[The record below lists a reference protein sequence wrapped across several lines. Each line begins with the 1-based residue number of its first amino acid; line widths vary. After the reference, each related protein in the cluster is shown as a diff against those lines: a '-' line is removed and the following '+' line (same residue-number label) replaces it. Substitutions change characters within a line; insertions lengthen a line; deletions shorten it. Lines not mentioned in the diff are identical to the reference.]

1 MQLAVGHM
9 LLLNKPFRAQ
19 ESVPGEIA
27 RVTLPADA
35 CWRTCS
41 FSEICGEIRE
51 RKLFVRDQSESHIDG
66 E

>member
-27 RVTLPADA
+27 CVTLPDA
-35 CWRTCS
+35 CWRTCTC
-41 FSEICGEIRE
+41 SEFCGEIRE